1 MNINTLENV
10 YFIGIGGIGMSA
22 LARFFNVIGKTVG
35 GYDKTPTSLTDA
47 LVAEG
52 MDVHFD
58 DSVDLIRSN
67 FKDTQK
73 TLVVYT
79 PAIPADHHELNY
91 FRAEGFQLMKRS
103 EVLGF
108 ITNQKTGI
116 GIAGTHGKTTTSTMV
131 AHLLNQSSKGCN
143 AFLGGISKNY
153 GTNLLLNAK
162 SEYVVAE
169 ADEFDR
175 SFLRLTPQIEVITS
189 VDADHLDIYD
199 NHDNIKQ
206 AFTDYT
212 NKIKEGGILIVKAG
226 LDFEK
231 GTEKKYSC
239 YTYTSKAEQADFRA
253 INLKIVDGLYH
264 YDLQTPSGHV
274 IKHLVLGV
282 PGLVNVENSVA
293 AIAVA
298 HCCGATDEEIRS
310 ALASFSGV
318 KRRFDYQLKTEK
330 VVFIDD
336 YAHHPREIE
345 AFVSSVRSIY
355 PGKKL
360 LGIFQPH
367 LFSRTR
373 DFAQGFAE
381 SLSLLDE
388 VILLDIY
395 PARELPIEGVSSEII
410 FKDISSPEKMK
421 CTKSELLEIVRSKQF
436 DVLMTIGAGDIDKEL
451 EGIKSLIE
459 NRE

>member
-1 MNINTLENV
+1 MNISTLEKV

-22 LARFFNVIGKTVG
+22 LARFFNVIGKKVG

-52 MDVHFD
+52 MDIHFD
-58 DSVDLIRSN
+58 DSIELISSH
-67 FKDTQK
+67 FKNK
-73 TLVVYT
+73 EKSLVVYT
-79 PAIPADHHELNY
+79 PAIPAGHTEFNY
-91 FRAEGFQLMKRS
+91 FKDEGFELMKRS

-131 AHLLNQSSKGCN
+131 AHLLNQSAVGCN

-153 GTNLLLNAK
+153 GTNLLLNAD

-175 SFLRLTPQIEVITS
+175 SFLRLNPLIEVITS

-212 NKIKEGGILIVKAG
+212 NKIKDGGTLIVRAG
-226 LDFEK
+226 LDFQR
-231 GTEKKYSC
+231 GTDQNYTC
-239 YTYTSKAEQADFRA
+239 YTYSPKAENADFRA

-264 YDLQTPSGHV
+264 FDVQVPSGHV

-282 PGLVNVENSVA
+282 PGFVNVENSVA

-298 HCCGATDEEIRS
+298 HCCGASDDEIRK

-318 KRRFDYQLKTEK
+318 KRRFDYQLKTDK

-336 YAHHPREIE
+336 YAHHPKEIE

-355 PGKKL
+355 PNKKL
-360 LGIFQPH
+360 LGVFQPH
-367 LFSRTR
+367 LFTRTR
-373 DFAQGFAE
+373 DFAEGFAE

-395 PARELPIEGVSSEII
+395 PARELPIEGVTSEII
-410 FKDISSPEKMK
+410 FKDITSPQKIK
-421 CTKSELLEIVRSKQF
+421 CAKEDLLKVLKTKEF

-451 EGIKSLIE
+451 EGIRDWLL
-459 NRE
+459 RM